1 MRSTLKTL
9 LTVLGLTDAMAVC
22 LLDSYGLIGNVAMA
36 LAFVTTAIGFPL
48 LVYYMNRYHKK
59 GCHKKNHRRKSYYR
73 NDYRKKGF

>member
-1 MRSTLKTL
+1 MRSTLKAL

-36 LAFVTTAIGFPL
+36 TAFVTTAIGFPI

-59 GCHKKNHRRKSYYR
+59 GCRRKNQNRGSYYK
-73 NDYRKKGF
+73 NSYRKKGF

>member
-1 MRSTLKTL
+1 MRSTLKTF

-59 GCHKKNHRRKSYYR
+59 GCHKKNYRRKSYHR
-73 NDYRKKGF
+73 NGFRKKGF